1 MKRAVVLLTLLP
13 ALAALVLVR
22 PASAADP
29 VYDRVGLTAVLA
41 GVRTDG
47 LVGAS
52 GGLVTL
58 DSGSAYLAGRLDS
71 SPSAHVLAA
80 PYEPGTLARTGVGQV
95 NGGAGSAVL
104 VVPDAE
110 ASYPGA
116 QTKGTCCAAPP
127 VDQPPL
133 TFGAAQATAEVG
145 PALAT
150 GTATGAVYDVAGV
163 LSAGPSTSTLSMTAS
178 AATGRVVQ
186 QARTAVSKVVV
197 GPLTLSSVVA
207 TASITTDRDRHTP
220 TQSLTVGGAD
230 IGGQA
235 VEIDNDGVTAV
246 GTPVIPGMTLEAATA
261 SANAQLSAA
270 GITVHTVGGAT
281 RHDTRSATASS
292 GGVEIAL
299 ASPDL
304 PGGVA
309 ANSVTTL
316 VGGIEL
322 TETDTVFVAPVVAP
336 VEQPAGPP
344 AQPPVSTT
352 TTTIIPGTPGVQGI
366 APGAPVEPQ
375 VAAPQL
381 VQTSYTVAGRRVS
394 GRIAFVAFAGWQML
408 TLGSATLYAFVE
420 RRRRLILMGR
430 PT

>member
-1 MKRAVVLLTLLP
+1 VKRAVVLLSMLP
-13 ALAALVLVR
+13 AVAALVLVR

-58 DSGSAYLAGRLDS
+58 DSGSAYLVGRLDS

-116 QTKGTCCAAPP
+116 QTKGTCCVAPP

-145 PALAT
+145 PALAK
-150 GTATGAVYDVAGV
+150 GTSTGAAYELAGV
-163 LSAGPSTSTLSMTAS
+163 LSAGSSTSTLSMTT
-178 AATGRVVQ
+178 AAANGEVTQ
-186 QARTAVSKVVV
+186 QARTAVSKVVT
-197 GPLTLSSVVA
+197 GPLTLSNVVA
-207 TASITTDRDRHTP
+207 TASITTDHDRHSP
-220 TQSLTVGGAD
+220 TQSLAIGGAD
-230 IGGQA
+230 VAGQA
-235 VEIDNDGVTAV
+235 VQIGNAGVTAV
-246 GTPVIPGMTLEAATA
+246 GTPLIPGMTLEAATA

-270 GITVHTVGGAT
+270 GITVHTVGGTT
-281 RHDTRSATASS
+281 RHDARSATASS
-292 GGVEIAL
+292 GGVRIDL

-309 ANSVTTL
+309 ANSFTTV

-322 TETDTVFVAPVVAP
+322 TETDTLFVAPVATP
-336 VEQPAGPP
+336 LEQPVVPP

-352 TTTIIPGTPGVQGI
+352 TTTVIPGTPGVQGSVPVTPLVPAI
-366 APGAPVEPQ
+366 AS
-375 VAAPQL
+375 PQL

-420 RRRRLILMGR
+420 RRRRLILMER
-430 PT
+430 PA